1 MKMWKL
7 PKVSSDTIDSGEFYY
22 IDVTTLTEATTTA
35 DTAVFAGS
43 GWTLTFTVDGG
54 SAPVKVANAQAI
66 VNYLLPKM
74 LEWNGHGIYRKEAQ
88 SIFEPFAGMTIAT
101 ILSTLSITSPGTND
115 GLVTL
120 AVA

>member
-7 PKVSSDTIDSGEFYY
+7 PKVSSDTIDGGEFYY

-54 SAPVKVANAQAI
+54 SASIKVANAQAI

-74 LEWNGHGIYRKEAQ
+74 LEYNGFGVHRKEAQ
-88 SIFEPFAGMTIAT
+88 SIFEVFAGMDIAT